1 MMISE
6 LKEIELEDIAI
17 ICNYINDEA
26 SSNGVVTDPFVVS
39 SNIEFLIRDR
49 YNGAYKNGA
58 YKIEDDGIIIAFIIY
73 EKQYH
78 ENTLAHF
85 YVEPKYRTYRNVMV
99 PLVSKLVEVFK
110 GQRLY
115 YKKLHSKVDAITH
128 YANDGEID
136 VAGLE
141 EFVNKV
147 KR

>member
-17 ICNYINDEA
+17 ICNYINEEA
-26 SSNGVVTDPFVVS
+26 SSNGVMTDPFAVS

-49 YNGAYKNGA
+49 YNGAYK
-58 YKIEDDGIIIAFIIY
+58 IEDNGVIIAFIVY
-73 EKQYH
+73 ERQHH

-85 YVEPKYRTYRNVMV
+85 YVEPRYRTYRSVMV
-99 PLVSKLVEVFK
+99 PLVSKLVEEFK
-110 GQRLY
+110 GKRLN
-115 YKKLHSKVDAITH
+115 YKKLHSNVDAITH

-136 VAGLE
+136 IEALE
-141 EFVNKV
+141 EFVNRI

>member
-17 ICNYINDEA
+17 ICNYINEEA
-26 SSNGVVTDPFVVS
+26 RSNGVITDPFAVS

-49 YNGAYKNGA
+49 YNGAYK
-58 YKIEDDGIIIAFIIY
+58 IEDDGVIVAFIIY
-73 EKQYH
+73 ERQYH

-85 YVEPKYRTYRNVMV
+85 YVEPRYRTYRSVMV

-110 GQRLY
+110 GKRLI

-128 YANDGEID
+128 YTNDGELD
-136 VAGLE
+136 VEGLE
-141 EFVNKV
+141 EFVNRM

>member
-1 MMISE
+1 M
-6 LKEIELEDIAI
+6 KEIELEDIAI

-26 SSNGVVTDPFVVS
+26 SSNGVVTDPFAVS

-49 YNGAYKNGA
+49 YNGAYK
-58 YKIEDDGIIIAFIIY
+58 IEDNGVIIAFIIY
-73 EKQYH
+73 ERQYH

-85 YVEPKYRTYRNVMV
+85 YVEPRYRTYRSVMV

-110 GQRLY
+110 GKKLK

-128 YANDGEID
+128 YANEGELD
-136 VAGLE
+136 VVGLE
-141 EFVNKV
+141 EFVNRV

>member
-6 LKEIELEDIAI
+6 MKEIELEDIAI

-26 SSNGVVTDPFVVS
+26 RNNGVITDPFAVS

-49 YNGAYKNGA
+49 YNGAYK
-58 YKIEDDGIIIAFIIY
+58 IEDDGVIVAFIIY
-73 EKQYH
+73 ERQYH

-85 YVEPKYRTYRNVMV
+85 YVEPRYRTYRSVMV
-99 PLVSKLVEVFK
+99 PLTSKLVEEFK
-110 GQRLY
+110 GKRLN
-115 YKKLHSKVDAITH
+115 YKKLHSNVDVITH

-136 VAGLE
+136 IEALE
-141 EFVNKV
+141 EFVNRI

>member
-6 LKEIELEDIAI
+6 MKEIELEDIAI

-26 SSNGVVTDPFVVS
+26 RNNGVITDPFAVS

-49 YNGAYKNGA
+49 YNGAYK
-58 YKIEDDGIIIAFIIY
+58 IEDNGVIIAFIVY

-85 YVEPKYRTYRNVMV
+85 YVVPRYRTYRSVMV
-99 PLVSKLVEVFK
+99 PLTSKLVEEFK
-110 GQRLY
+110 GKRLN

-128 YANDGEID
+128 YANNGKID
-136 VAGLE
+136 LIALE
-141 EFVNKV
+141 EFVNRT

>member
-1 MMISE
+1 M
-6 LKEIELEDIAI
+6 KEIELEDIAI

-26 SSNGVVTDPFVVS
+26 SSNGVFTDPFAVS

-49 YNGAYKNGA
+49 YNGAYK
-58 YKIEDDGIIIAFIIY
+58 IEDDGVIVAFIIY

-85 YVEPKYRTYRNVMV
+85 YVDPKYRTYRNVMV
-99 PLVSKLVEVFK
+99 PLVSKLVEEFK
-110 GQRLY
+110 DKRLN

-128 YANDGEID
+128 YANNGEID
-136 VAGLE
+136 LIGLE
-141 EFVNKV
+141 EFVNRI

>member
-26 SSNGVVTDPFVVS
+26 KANGVVTDPFVVS

-49 YNGAYKNGA
+49 YNGAYK
-58 YKIEDDGIIIAFIIY
+58 IEDDGVIIAFTIY

-78 ENTLAHF
+78 ENILAHF
-85 YVEPKYRTYRNVMV
+85 YVEPRYRTYRSVMV
-99 PLVSKLVEVFK
+99 PLASKLVEEFK
-110 GQRLY
+110 GKRLN

-128 YANDGEID
+128 YANNGEID

-141 EFVNKV
+141 EFVNRT

>member
-17 ICNYINDEA
+17 ICNYINEEA
-26 SSNGVVTDPFVVS
+26 SSNGVVTDPFAVS
-39 SNIEFLIRDR
+39 SNVEFLIRDR
-49 YNGAYKNGA
+49 YNGAYK
-58 YKIEDDGIIIAFIIY
+58 IEDDGVIIAFIVY

-85 YVEPKYRTYRNVMV
+85 YVEPRYRTYRSVMV

-110 GQRLY
+110 DKRLY

-136 VAGLE
+136 VVGLE
-141 EFVNKV
+141 KFVNRM

>member
-6 LKEIELEDIAI
+6 LKEIELDDIAI

-26 SSNGVVTDPFVVS
+26 SNNGVVTDPFAISANV
-39 SNIEFLIRDR
+39 EFLIKDKD
-49 YNGAYKNGA
+49 NGS
-58 YKIEDDGIIIAFIIY
+58 YKIEDDGVIIAFIVY
-73 EKQYH
+73 EKQYY

-85 YVEPKYRTYRNVMV
+85 YVEPRYRTYRSVMV

-110 GQRLY
+110 DKRLY
-115 YKKLHSKVDAITH
+115 YRKLHNNVDAITH

-136 VAGLE
+136 LEALE
-141 EFVNKV
+141 EFINRM

>member
-6 LKEIELEDIAI
+6 MKEIELEDIAI

-26 SSNGVVTDPFVVS
+26 RNNGIITDPFAVS

-49 YNGAYKNGA
+49 YNGAYK
-58 YKIEDDGIIIAFIIY
+58 IIAFIIY
-73 EKQYH
+73 ERQYH

-85 YVEPKYRTYRNVMV
+85 FVVPRYRTYRSVMV
-99 PLVSKLVEVFK
+99 PLASKLVEVFK
-110 GQRLY
+110 GKRLN

-136 VAGLE
+136 LIALE
-141 EFVNKV
+141 EFVNRI

>member
-26 SSNGVVTDPFVVS
+26 KANGVVTDPYVVS

-49 YNGAYKNGA
+49 YNGAYK
-58 YKIEDDGIIIAFIIY
+58 IEDNGVIIAFIIY
-73 EKQYH
+73 ERQYH

-85 YVEPKYRTYRNVMV
+85 YVEPRYRTYRSVMV

-110 GQRLY
+110 DKRLY
-115 YKKLHSKVDAITH
+115 YKKLHSNVDAVTH

-136 VAGLE
+136 VVGLE
-141 EFVNKV
+141 EFVNRM

>member
-26 SSNGVVTDPFVVS
+26 RDNGVVTDPFAVS
-39 SNIEFLIRDR
+39 SNVEFLIEDR
-49 YNGAYKNGA
+49 TNGS
-58 YKIEDDGIIIAFIIY
+58 YKIEDDGIIVAFIIY

-78 ENTLAHF
+78 ENILAHF

-99 PLVSKLVEVFK
+99 PLVSKLVEEFK
-110 GQRLY
+110 GKRLN
-115 YKKLHSKVDAITH
+115 YKKLHSNVDAVTH
-128 YANDGEID
+128 YANNGEID
-136 VAGLE
+136 LIALE
-141 EFVNKV
+141 EFVNRI

>member
-17 ICNYINDEA
+17 ICNYLNDEA
-26 SSNGVVTDPFVVS
+26 SSNGVVTDPYVVS

-49 YNGAYKNGA
+49 YNGAYK
-58 YKIEDDGIIIAFIIY
+58 IEDDGVIVAFIVY
-73 EKQYH
+73 ERQYH

-85 YVEPKYRTYRNVMV
+85 YVEPRYRTYRSVMV
-99 PLVSKLVEVFK
+99 PLVSKLVEEFK
-110 GQRLY
+110 GKRLN

-136 VAGLE
+136 LIALE
-141 EFVNKV
+141 EFVNRI

>member
-26 SSNGVVTDPFVVS
+26 RNNGVITDPFAVS

-49 YNGAYKNGA
+49 YNGAYK
-58 YKIEDDGIIIAFIIY
+58 IEDNGVIIAFTIY

-78 ENTLAHF
+78 ENILAHF
-85 YVEPKYRTYRNVMV
+85 YVEPRYRTYRSVMV
-99 PLVSKLVEVFK
+99 PLASKLIEEFK
-110 GQRLY
+110 GKRLN
-115 YKKLHSKVDAITH
+115 YKKLHTKVDAITH
-128 YANDGEID
+128 YANDGEINL
-136 VAGLE
+136 VALE
-141 EFVNKV
+141 EFVNRI

>member
-26 SSNGVVTDPFVVS
+26 RNNGVVTDPFVVS

-49 YNGAYKNGA
+49 YNGAYK
-58 YKIEDDGIIIAFIIY
+58 IEDDGVIIAFVIY

-78 ENTLAHF
+78 ENILAHF
-85 YVEPKYRTYRNVMV
+85 YVEPRYRTYRSVMV
-99 PLVSKLVEVFK
+99 PLTSKLVDEFK
-110 GQRLY
+110 GKRLN

-128 YANDGEID
+128 YANNGEID
-136 VAGLE
+136 LIALE
-141 EFVNKV
+141 EFVNRI

>member
-26 SSNGVVTDPFVVS
+26 RNNGVMTDPFAVS

-49 YNGAYKNGA
+49 YNGAYK
-58 YKIEDDGIIIAFIIY
+58 IEDDGVIIAFTIY

-78 ENTLAHF
+78 ENVLAHF
-85 YVEPKYRTYRNVMV
+85 YVEPRYRTYRSVMV
-99 PLVSKLVEVFK
+99 PLTSKLVEVFK
-110 GQRLY
+110 GKRLN

-128 YANDGEID
+128 YANNGEID
-136 VAGLE
+136 LIALE
-141 EFVNKV
+141 EFVNRT

>member
-26 SSNGVVTDPFVVS
+26 RNNGVVTDPFVVS

-49 YNGAYKNGA
+49 YNGAYK
-58 YKIEDDGIIIAFIIY
+58 IEDDGVIVAFIVY

-85 YVEPKYRTYRNVMV
+85 YVEPRYRTYRSVMV
-99 PLVSKLVEVFK
+99 PLVSNLVEVFK
-110 GQRLY
+110 GKRLN
-115 YKKLHSKVDAITH
+115 YKKLHSKVDAITN
-128 YANDGEID
+128 YANNGEID
-136 VAGLE
+136 LIELE
-141 EFVNKV
+141 EFVNRI

>member
-1 MMISE
+1 MISE

-26 SSNGVVTDPFVVS
+26 SSNGVVTDPFSVS
-39 SNIEFLIRDR
+39 SNIEFLIRNR
-49 YNGAYKNGA
+49 NNGAYKV
-58 YKIEDDGIIIAFIIY
+58 EDDGIIIAFIIY
-73 EKQYH
+73 EKEYR

-85 YVEPKYRTYRNVMV
+85 YVYPRYRTYRSVMV

-110 GQRLY
+110 GKRLN
-115 YKKLHSKVDAITH
+115 YKKLHSKVDAVTH

-141 EFVNKV
+141 EFVNRI

>member
-17 ICNYINDEA
+17 ICNYINEEA
-26 SSNGVVTDPFVVS
+26 SSNGVMTDPFAVS

-49 YNGAYKNGA
+49 YNGAYK
-58 YKIEDDGIIIAFIIY
+58 IEDDGVIIAFIIY
-73 EKQYH
+73 ERQYH

-85 YVEPKYRTYRNVMV
+85 YVEPRYRTYRSVMV
-99 PLVSKLVEVFK
+99 PLTSKLVEEFK
-110 GQRLY
+110 GKRLN
-115 YKKLHSKVDAITH
+115 YKKLHSNVDAITH

-136 VAGLE
+136 LIALE
-141 EFVNKV
+141 EFVNRI

>member
-17 ICNYINDEA
+17 ICNYINEEA
-26 SSNGVVTDPFVVS
+26 SSNGVMTDPFAVS

-49 YNGAYKNGA
+49 YNGAYK
-58 YKIEDDGIIIAFIIY
+58 IEDNGVIIAFIIY
-73 EKQYH
+73 ERQYH

-85 YVEPKYRTYRNVMV
+85 YVEPKYRTYRSVMV
-99 PLVSKLVEVFK
+99 PLASKLVEVFK
-110 GQRLY
+110 GKRLG

-128 YANDGEID
+128 YANNGEID
-136 VAGLE
+136 LIALE
-141 EFVNKV
+141 EFVNRI

>member
-26 SSNGVVTDPFVVS
+26 SNNGVVTDPFGVS
-39 SNIEFLIRDR
+39 SNIEFLIKDRD
-49 YNGAYKNGA
+49 NGS
-58 YKIEDDGIIIAFIIY
+58 YKIEDDGVIVAFIVY
-73 EKQYH
+73 EKQYY

-85 YVEPKYRTYRNVMV
+85 YVEPRYRTYRSVMV
-99 PLVSKLVEVFK
+99 PLVSKLVEEFK
-110 GQRLY
+110 GKRLN
-115 YKKLHSKVDAITH
+115 YKKLHSKVDAVTH

-136 VAGLE
+136 LIALE
-141 EFVNKV
+141 EFVNRI